1 MSNTTQLINNGGS
14 AFPLH
19 VPGDDFT
26 EYTQQ
31 GMTLRD
37 YFAAKCL
44 SGDFVASDE
53 GCYANESTDKVIKER
68 ATLYYRFADAMI
80 AARKEAI

>member
-1 MSNTTQLINNGGS
+1 MCQEMT
-14 AFPLH
+14 
-19 VPGDDFT
+19 T

-53 GCYANESTDKVIKER
+53 GCYARIDR
-68 ATLYYRFADAMI
+68 
-80 AARKEAI
+80 